1 MQLSELVHEFLID
14 CRSRRL
20 AAKTIAWYGANL
32 RYFLEWLAREG
43 QPDALASFTLANG
56 RRYSQGLSE
65 RTARRGTFVNGRQ
78 RRGVYAQLETDT
90 PLAANTAFGYLRTLK
105 TFSRWLAAEE
115 QGYTARDVMAGLRL
129 PKRPQTREQPL
140 TEAEM
145 GQLLDGYNLRS
156 PVANRDFAIL
166 LTYLGTSLRAT
177 ELTNL
182 LLDDVHV
189 EEGYLRVRS
198 GKGGKSRAV
207 SLPPEVAT
215 ALYRYRQHYRPGADG
230 AHFFLTRS
238 GAPLTYNAIKLV
250 IRRARRSSGIARL
263 HAHLLR
269 HSFSV
274 SALRSG
280 MDLMTLKETLGHS
293 DIRTTAIYLS
303 MSEAQLLEQQ
313 RKVNPI
319 ARVALPRAVR
329 RTKMPVE

>member
-1 MQLSELVHEFLID
+1 MQSGILTGFFVALLDPLPPRDSRSPAAHSGHPPDTLSPYPGHGAVTGWSPAGQPTIPARSHRLTGAGPPATPVGTRAAWGKERAMQLSELVHEFLID

-56 RRYSQGLSE
+56 RRYSQGRSE

-145 GQLLDGYNLRS
+145 GRLLDGYNLRS

-166 LTYLGTSLRAT
+166 LTYL
-177 ELTNL
+177 
-182 LLDDVHV
+182 
-189 EEGYLRVRS
+189 
-198 GKGGKSRAV
+198 
-207 SLPPEVAT
+207 
-215 ALYRYRQHYRPGADG
+215 
-230 AHFFLTRS
+230 
-238 GAPLTYNAIKLV
+238 
-250 IRRARRSSGIARL
+250 
-263 HAHLLR
+263 
-269 HSFSV
+269 
-274 SALRSG
+274 
-280 MDLMTLKETLGHS
+280 
-293 DIRTTAIYLS
+293 
-303 MSEAQLLEQQ
+303 
-313 RKVNPI
+313 
-319 ARVALPRAVR
+319 
-329 RTKMPVE
+329 